1 MSEDANMQGI
11 LVNIQLAPHAVVCL
25 LNPVV
30 NTEDFP
36 PGTVLNNTAAI
47 GHDLLNDPKRTFIA
61 RATIPAYPNVVTAGP
76 LKLIQG
82 DKPIVKEAL
91 IARRAIYMDGYDITV
106 DGVSYPCWGF
116 AVIILNWAEVKK
128 SSGIDKLLKD
138 GNFEWN
144 LTRTDTKVNST
155 TNEKYDQVVSIGSSS
170 ESDILNDG
178 NSVSVELDE
187 TTNNRWK
194 MTIGKQGGFRPSW
207 FPYLCSLV
215 VFLSLI
221 MSIMLCVVL
230 SVKKEFQVLLYDMM
244 PRDVIRRLNNNKTV
258 CDRYVA
264 ATVFF
269 SDIVGFTAH
278 SASVSAIDVSLIE
291 LKYLCSQ
298 SFLFELL

>member
-1 MSEDANMQGI
+1 MQGI
-11 LVNIQLAPHAVVCL
+11 LVNVQLAPHAVVCL
-25 LNPVV
+25 LNPLV

-36 PGTVLNNTAAI
+36 PGIVLNNTGAV

-76 LKLIQG
+76 LTLIQG
-82 DKPIVKEAL
+82 DTPIVKEAL
-91 IARRAIYMDGYDITV
+91 IARRAIYMDGYDILV
-106 DGVSYPCWGF
+106 DGVEYPCWGF

-128 SSGIDKLLKD
+128 SSGIDVLLKN

-144 LTRTDTKVNST
+144 LTRTDTKVNPT
-155 TNEKYDQVVSIGSSS
+155 TNEEYDTVVSIGSSS
-170 ESDILNDG
+170 KSYILNDK
-178 NSVSVELDE
+178 NSVSVDLDE

-194 MTIGKQGGFRPSW
+194 MTIGKEGGFRPPW
-207 FPYLCSLV
+207 FPHLCSLV
-215 VFLSLI
+215 VFFSLI
-221 MSIMLCVVL
+221 VSIMLCVIL

-258 CDRYVA
+258 CDRYAA

-278 SASVSAIDVSLIE
+278 SASVSAIDVSVIE
-291 LKYLCSQ
+291 LKCLNMQNFS
-298 SFLFELL
+298 